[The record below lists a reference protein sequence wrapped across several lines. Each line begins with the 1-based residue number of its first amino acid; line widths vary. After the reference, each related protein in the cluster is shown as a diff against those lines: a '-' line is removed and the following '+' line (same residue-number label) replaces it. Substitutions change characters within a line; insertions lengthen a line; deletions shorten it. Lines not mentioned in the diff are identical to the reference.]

1 MSNRSGR
8 RHPSRRAKEGKGA
21 KVPASPASRPSSG
34 RAAPRREAN
43 AGSATRRSW
52 SPRFLKDIF
61 NELRKVSWPSRE
73 EISHLTVVVVVVAL
87 SLGALLGA
95 IDIGFGWLVDNTLL
109 R

>member
-1 MSNRSGR
+1 MSNRSVR
-8 RHPSRRAKEGKGA
+8 RHPSKRSKEGKSA
-21 KVPASPASRPSSG
+21 KVPVSPVSRPSAG

-43 AGSATRRSW
+43 AGSAPRRSW
-52 SPRFLKDIF
+52 SPRFLKDVF
-61 NELRKVSWPSRE
+61 NELRKVSWPSRD

-87 SLGALLGA
+87 FLGALLGA